1 MCSVTCSRRSV
12 TSSRRRKALH
22 GFFPPTK
29 ARVQRVILFA
39 SAALASERGQEVAL
53 AISICCSSMPS
64 RVCRARHA
72 RYKRRK
78 SDNIVARASRA
89 RVAQEGRLS
98 HKKQEQKK
106 TRGSATSH
114 CLCLI
119 HPSFFKLLRSSSDA
133 LRRRSCRAEFSCG
146 TRIKKKN
153 PKNFFKKRN

>member
-1 MCSVTCSRRSV
+1 MTF
-12 TSSRRRKALH
+12 SRRRNAVHGVSAPEKA
-22 GFFPPTK
+22 G
-29 ARVQRVILFA
+29 VQRVILFA
-39 SAALASERGQEVAL
+39 ISAALTIAPERGQEVAL

-78 SDNIVARASRA
+78 SDKVVAQAPFMRASRA
-89 RVAQEGRLS
+89 REAQEGRLS